1 MNRIVLYTVII
12 AIHIFLISIFI
23 FSGDS
28 SDSSLTDESSPT
40 PKSQTE
46 QTKDVNMGN
55 DTQSNSSIERDD
67 NKKETNTQEEQY
79 YTVKPGDSL
88 MKISKKF
95 YGSSKYYKFIYE
107 SNRDVL
113 KSLSS
118 IKVGQDL
125 VIPPKP
131 E

>member
-1 MNRIVLYTVII
+1 MRRIVLYGIII
-12 AIHIFLISIFI
+12 AVHIFLISIFI

-28 SDSSLTDESSPT
+28 STSEEPSSTQTPSKNSDEKKVNDNRIT
-40 PKSQTE
+40 QDNDKN
-46 QTKDVNMGN
+46 KDKESVAE
-55 DTQSNSSIERDD
+55 DKTIE
-67 NKKETNTQEEQY
+67 TEQY

-95 YGSSKYYKFIYE
+95 YGTSKYYKFIYE